1 MVLIFKLFYLP
12 YIGTFQSHVYKIFQ
26 SHIYKILYLLH
37 VYMLIHFSCIGLFGS
52 PWTVVCQ
59 AHLSRGFSKQKY
71 WSGLPFPSPGY
82 LPDPGIELCLLYWQ
96 VNSLLLHHVGSLKG
110 SGEKQNFSNGF
121 RSLTQ
126 CLFCVFF
133 CLRALQ
139 GRLPIPKKVN
149 LKKDGKTKTASVTL
163 PGSNELHSAK
173 ISHLHFFKSPPFV
186 LHMVQ
191 WYW

>member
-1 MVLIFKLFYLP
+1 MWLGTLAFILNLSSTIIHNPRVMVLIFKLFYLP

-82 LPDPGIELCLLYWQ
+82 LPDPGIEL
-96 VNSLLLHHVGSLKG
+96 VSP
-110 SGEKQNFSNGF
+110 
-121 RSLTQ
+121 
-126 CLFCVFF
+126 
-133 CLRALQ
+133 A
-139 GRLPIPKKVN
+139 
-149 LKKDGKTKTASVTL
+149 L
-163 PGSNELHSAK
+163 PGLYECYSFAL
-173 ISHLHFFKSPPFV
+173 ISPSDVTTTVASPQRPPSF
-186 LHMVQ
+186 LSCSSQ
-191 WYW
+191 Y